1 MRVLSYRATSK
12 NTSLEVVWKMLV
24 GLEVAAEF
32 QGEQSG
38 DRLID
43 AGEIQLPPKY
53 DLPVLQW
60 KLRYIWNWKT
70 WNFPLPSFSRIW
82 GEILAAI
89 PTNFL
94 CIIYTLTTPAYS
106 QGLPQ
111 AETLCKS
118 RKAAF
123 SNSFPWRYSTCLHNF
138 NHLTLG
144 MVYCSEFPMISAF
157 LLLLPTNITSSTRW
171 NFGDAMVGATFFARS
186 SYTVRKKAQ
195 CQASIPPH
203 PILSLWL
210 LQHPMFK

>member
-12 NTSLEVVWKMLV
+12 NTPLEVVWKMLV

-32 QGEQSG
+32 QGGQSG

-53 DLPVLQW
+53 DLPILQW

-70 WNFPLPSFSRIW
+70 WNFPLPSISRIW

-94 CIIYTLTTPAYS
+94 YIIYTLTTPAYS

-111 AETLCKS
+111 PETLCKS

-144 MVYCSEFPMISAF
+144 MVYCSEFPMISTF

-171 NFGDAMVGATFFARS
+171 KFGDAMVGANIFCAKFLHS
-186 SYTVRKKAQ
+186 SKKSPMP
-195 CQASIPPH
+195 SIYPTTSH
-203 PILSLWL
+203 SV
-210 LQHPMFK
+210 PMVAATSYV